1 MADYRIMTQLT
12 VSGQTVLSIPERDIS
27 KQIVAALRYSGWLVI
42 KNFQTFGSYKG
53 LSDFTIIRDG
63 EIIFLE
69 IKRMNGK
76 QSTYQKTFERDIH
89 EHGGRYRIARSTED
103 IEDLTIGYIKF
114 YGAPDKTI
122 RDDKNYKKA
131 E

>member
-1 MADYRIMTQLT
+1 MTQLT
-12 VSGQTVLSIPERDIS
+12 VSGQTTLNIPERDIS
-27 KQIVAALRYSGWLVI
+27 KQIVAALKYSNWMCI

-69 IKRMNGK
+69 IKRKTGK
-76 QSTYQKTFERDIH
+76 QSEFQKTFERDLI
-89 EHGGRYRIARSTED
+89 EHGGRYRIARSLDD

-114 YGAPDKTI
+114 
-122 RDDKNYKKA
+122 
-131 E
+131 

>member
-1 MADYRIMTQLT
+1 MTQLT
-12 VSGQTVLSIPERDIS
+12 VSGQTVLNIPERDIS
-27 KQIVAALRYSGWLVI
+27 KQIVAALKYSGWLVI

-63 EIIFLE
+63 EVIFLE

-76 QSTYQKTFERDIH
+76 QSTYQKTFQHDVIG
-89 EHGGRYRIARSTED
+89 HGGRYMIAKCLED
-103 IEDLTIGYIKF
+103 IESLTIGYIKF

-122 RDDKNYKKA
+122 RNDKNYKKA

>member
-1 MADYRIMTQLT
+1 MTQLC
-12 VSGQTVLSIPERDIS
+12 VNGQTVLNIPERDIS

-63 EIIFLE
+63 EVIFLE

-76 QSTYQKTFERDIH
+76 QSAYQKTFEHDIE
-89 EHGGRYRIARSTED
+89 EHGGRYFIARSLDD

-114 YGAPDKTI
+114 
-122 RDDKNYKKA
+122 
-131 E
+131 